1 MQLVHAT
8 LEAPVLRRSIPSVKV
23 HRIAPRRRPPRR
35 SNWLKLI
42 LRSLIVVLAL
52 ASLVFG
58 AGYIA
63 RKAEV
68 KRMIAQADPKRGRSY
83 YKQSC
88 IVCHGANYQG
98 MPHQGVSLRD
108 SKFIASNSDE
118 ALWNFLKSGRKP
130 TDKASLLKLEMPPRG
145 ANPSLD
151 DEDLMD
157 VVVFLRTVSVG
168 EISNSK

>member
-1 MQLVHAT
+1 
-8 LEAPVLRRSIPSVKV
+8 
-23 HRIAPRRRPPRR
+23 
-35 SNWLKLI
+35 
-42 LRSLIVVLAL
+42 
-52 ASLVFG
+52 
-58 AGYIA
+58 
-63 RKAEV
+63 
-68 KRMIAQADPKRGRSY
+68 MIAQADPKRGRSY